1 MKDDIFNINPKISTT
16 LCSIIGLILID
27 DLTAN
32 EQNVIGNWLML
43 ISQTII
49 TNAASQGLI
58 QSRVTGNIT
67 NINSKQTKS
76 QYNPFFY
83 DIETLKRILNQNNQQ
98 DVTNLINKINEKINS
113 IEKVLNELR
122 TNY

>member
-1 MKDDIFNINPKISTT
+1 MNDIFNINPKISTS
-16 LCSIIGLILID
+16 LCALIGLILTD

-32 EQNVIGNWLML
+32 EQNVLGNWLML

-58 QSRVTGNIT
+58 QSRLTGNIT
-67 NINSKQTKS
+67 NINSRENKNK
-76 QYNPFFY
+76 YNPFIY
-83 DIETLKRILNQNNQQ
+83 DIETLKRILNQQNNDDLKQII
-98 DVTNLINKINEKINS
+98 DKINYKIND